1 LKIRSQGFFKNCV
14 FGKRSNCSGF
24 PAKRLTCF
32 VFLLLLFGFTTGIAS
47 AETLWGI
54 TPGMAGPEALRLLG
68 KPTQEKEEEDSR
80 SYLYRDQF
88 GAGSLFAVSISKSDN
103 LVSEITAWQTDR
115 SVGTARGIAGGDTI
129 RSVRRVY
136 GPPHST
142 EETFISGLLH
152 TVYVYK
158 VAGVSGY
165 QRMYLIF
172 SWSDSILRM
181 MILIREGQPF
191 LPGRF

>member
-1 LKIRSQGFFKNCV
+1 MKNSSPAFFKSCV
-14 FGKRSNCSGF
+14 FGKRSSCSGF
-24 PAKRLTCF
+24 LTRRLTGF
-32 VFLLLLFGFTTGIAS
+32 IFLFFLISLSTGIAS

-88 GAGSLFAVSISKSDN
+88 GAGSLFVVSISKSDN
-103 LVSEITAWQTDR
+103 LVSEITAYQTDR
-115 SVGTARGIAGGDTI
+115 SVCTARGIAGGDTAGI
-129 RSVRRVY
+129 VRQVY
-136 GPPHST
+136 GPPHSIEKT
-142 EETFISGLLH
+142 LLSGLLH
-152 TVYVYK
+152 TVYFYK
-158 VAGVSGY
+158 VVSISGS

-181 MILIREGQPF
+181 MVLIREGQPF